1 METLV
6 HKKLKEQIA
15 REKRYPT
22 KTVYL
27 AGPITGLTYGE
38 ARHGWR
44 EEFALMLLE
53 HIVPLSPMRGKDFLM
68 GERNLKG
75 DPNMYPTNPLARP
88 SGILARDRNDVR
100 TCDVVVA
107 CFLGA
112 MDHPSLGTAVEFGW
126 ADAYRK
132 PLVMVIED
140 DLTVPHVDKDG
151 HTVQLINSN
160 EKPNIHLHA
169 FLTEIA
175 GYRTNNLEEAAQI
188 VKCLLTPGV

>member
-1 METLV
+1 MFTL
-6 HKKLKEQIA
+6 
-15 REKRYPT
+15 P

-27 AGPITGLTYGE
+27 AGPITGLTYGD

-44 EEFALMLLE
+44 DEFALMLPE

-68 GERNLKG
+68 GEKSLKG

-88 SGILARDRNDVR
+88 SGIIARDRNDVKN
-100 TCDVVVA
+100 CDVVVA

-112 MDHPSLGTAVEFGW
+112 KDHPSIGTAVEFGW

-140 DLTVPHVDKDG
+140 DPGAPAVGKDG
-151 HTVQLINSN
+151 ITTQVIGGPS
-160 EKPNIHLHA
+160 EGNIHLHA

-175 GYRTNNLEEAAQI
+175 GYQTNNLEEAAQI

>member
-1 METLV
+1 MLE
-6 HKKLKEQIA
+6 HQ
-15 REKRYPT
+15 T

-27 AGPITGLTYGE
+27 AGPITGLTYGN

-44 EEFALMLLE
+44 KEFALMLSP
-53 HIVPLSPMRGKDFLM
+53 HIIPLSPMRGKDTLM
-68 GERNLKG
+68 GINEMQG
-75 DPNMYPTNPLARP
+75 DPDMYPSNALCAP
-88 SGILARDRNDVR
+88 SGIIARDHNDVR

-112 MDHPSLGTAVEFGW
+112 KDKASIGTAVEFGW

-132 PLVMVIED
+132 PLIMVVED
-140 DLTVPHVDKDG
+140 DPNLPITDADGITTSLTGAGLVK
-151 HTVQLINSN
+151 
-160 EKPNIHLHA
+160 ERNIHLHA

>member
-1 METLV
+1 MEERQMMGTL
-6 HKKLKEQIA
+6 
-15 REKRYPT
+15 RSPM

-27 AGPITGLTYGE
+27 AGPITGLTYGK

-44 EEFALMLLE
+44 EEFAAMLPR
-53 HIVPLSPMRGKDFLM
+53 HIISLSPMRGKDFLM
-68 GERNLKG
+68 GEKSLKG

-88 SGILARDRNDVR
+88 SGIIARDRNDVR
-100 TCDVVVA
+100 NCDVVVA

-132 PLVMVIED
+132 PVVMVVE
-140 DLTVPHVDKDG
+140 DKDQVTHFDDHDEVG
-151 HTVQLINSN
+151 
-160 EKPNIHLHA
+160 NIHLHA

-175 GYRTNNLEEAAQI
+175 GYQTNNLEEAAQI
-188 VKCLLTPGV
+188 VRCLLTPGV

>member
-1 METLV
+1 MD
-6 HKKLKEQIA
+6 INA
-15 REKRYPT
+15 PYPVSVPI

-27 AGPITGLTYGE
+27 AGPITGLTYGN

-44 EEFALMLLE
+44 KEFALMLPS
-53 HIVPLSPMRGKDFLM
+53 HIIPLSPMRGKDALM
-68 GERNLKG
+68 GVEKMVG
-75 DPNMYPTNPLARP
+75 DPDMYPSNALCAPP
-88 SGILARDRNDVR
+88 GIIARDRNDVR
-100 TCDVVVA
+100 NCDVVVA

-132 PLVMVIED
+132 PLVMVVED
-140 DLTVPHVDKDG
+140 DPNLPTVDKDG
-151 HTVQLINSN
+151 ISSLVVNHGK
-160 EKPNIHLHA
+160 ERNIHLHA

>member
-1 METLV
+1 MERDIFYP
-6 HKKLKEQIA
+6 HKS
-15 REKRYPT
+15 
-22 KTVYL
+22 VYL
-27 AGPITGLTYGE
+27 AGPITGLTYGD

-44 EEFALMLLE
+44 EEFAAMMPT
-53 HIVPLSPMRGKDFLM
+53 HIISLSPMRGKDFLM
-68 GERNLKG
+68 GEKNLKG
-75 DPNMYPTNPLARP
+75 DPDMYPTNPLARP

-112 MDHPSLGTAVEFGW
+112 MNHPSIGTAVEFGW

-132 PLVMVIED
+132 PLVMVVED
-140 DLTVPHVDKDG
+140 DPTKSYLKDG
-151 HTVQLINSN
+151 MTMQKINTN
-160 EKPNIHLHA
+160 ETRNIHLHA